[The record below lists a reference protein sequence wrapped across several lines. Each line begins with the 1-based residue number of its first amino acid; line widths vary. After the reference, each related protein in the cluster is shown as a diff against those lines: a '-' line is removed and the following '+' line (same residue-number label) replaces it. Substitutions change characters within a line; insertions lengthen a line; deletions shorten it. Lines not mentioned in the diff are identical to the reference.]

1 MQSLRLMATKFSDRG
16 EAALATCDADL
27 QAIARLALKWT
38 DGYVDW
44 DIVQGARTIEQ
55 QQAYFDTQKSKVN
68 PKAYATREALYKAAK
83 HITGPG
89 MPYSRAFDY
98 VLQTKQPGGGYD
110 KPALC
115 LVAGYILAAAAHL
128 GIKVRWGADWDQ
140 DGSILEAGTFQ
151 DLPHFELAS

>member
-1 MQSLRLMATKFSDRG
+1 MATKFSDRG

-68 PKAYATREALYKAAK
+68 PKAYATKEALYKAAK

-98 VLQTKQPGGGYD
+98 VLQSKQPGGAYD
-110 KPALC
+110 KTALAF
-115 LVAGYILAAAAHL
+115 VAGALAAAASHM
-128 GIKVRWGADWDQ
+128 GIKMRWGGDFDQ
-140 DGSILEAGTFQ
+140 DGSFFEPATFQ
-151 DLPHFELAS
+151 DGPHIELVTP